1 MRHFLYLIFLLV
13 FLSGCR
19 VFVPSQMLRQGN
31 YPITNFPDTL
41 KQQEYKIAPNDL
53 LQINVFTNN
62 GEKIIDPVGTT
73 TSQISQTANS
83 LYLVEFDGQIKLPII
98 GRTQISNMTLRE
110 AEKMLEEKYA
120 TYFNKPFIQLKVT
133 NNRVTIFPGGQGSQA
148 MVVTLDN
155 PNTTL
160 FEALAKA
167 GGITDGKA
175 HKIKLIRGD
184 LKKPQVYLIDLST
197 IEGMTKAN
205 LVLQAN
211 DIIYVEPRS
220 KVPQKIIENITP
232 YLTLLST
239 FLLIYGLFVK

>member
-1 MRHFLYLIFLLV
+1 MKRILYLILIIIFI
-13 FLSGCR
+13 SGCK
-19 VFVPSQMLRQGN
+19 VFVPYQMLRQGK
-31 YPITNFPDTL
+31 YPITEFPDTI
-41 KQQEYKIAPNDL
+41 KHQEYKIAPNDQ
-53 LQINVFTNN
+53 LQINVFTND
-62 GEKIIDPVGTT
+62 GEKIIDPVG
-73 TSQISQTANS
+73 SAQAIQTINS

-98 GRTQISNMTLRE
+98 GRKQISDLTLRE
-110 AEKMLEEKYA
+110 AEKMLEQEYT
-120 TYFNKPFIQLKVT
+120 TYFNKPYVQLKVT

-148 MVVTLDN
+148 IVVTLDN

-167 GGITDGKA
+167 GGIQDGKA

-184 LKKPQVYLIDLST
+184 LKNPQVYVIDLST

-205 LVLQAN
+205 LILQAN
-211 DIIYVEPRS
+211 DIIYVEPRN
-220 KVPQKIIENITP
+220 KVPQKIIESITP